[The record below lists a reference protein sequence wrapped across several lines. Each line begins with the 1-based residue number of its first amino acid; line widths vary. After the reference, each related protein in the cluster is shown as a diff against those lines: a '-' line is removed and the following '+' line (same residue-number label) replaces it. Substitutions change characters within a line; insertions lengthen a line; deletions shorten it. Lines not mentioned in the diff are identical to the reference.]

1 MRPWPTGV
9 GGRAITTGFDGMAR
23 LTVPTWFTLARFA
36 AALAIPAMYLLFDRP
51 AADIAALTVFAAGA
65 LTDFADGQL
74 ARRLRLESRLGAA
87 LDPVADKAL
96 VLVALAVL
104 LGYLEQREWLLLPVA
119 VIFVREFLI
128 AGLRE
133 YLGPADMSLK
143 VTWTAK
149 WKAAA
154 QMIAIVVLFASG
166 AAATESNVVATAGL
180 VLIWLAAVLTAVSG
194 INYLQKALRQIDGGK
209 AQ

>member
-1 MRPWPTGV
+1 MV
-9 GGRAITTGFDGMAR
+9 R
-23 LTVPTWFTLARFA
+23 LNVPTWLTLARFA

-133 YLGPADMSLK
+133 YLGPADLCLK

-149 WKAAA
+149 WKTAA
-154 QMIAIVVLFASG
+154 QMIAIVALFASE
-166 AAATESNVVATAGL
+166 AAPTQNNVIVTAGL
-180 VLIWLAAVLTAVSG
+180 VMIWLAAVLTAVSG
-194 INYLQKALRQIDGGK
+194 IDYLQKALRRINGGQ

>member
-1 MRPWPTGV
+1 MKRLSVPMWL
-9 GGRAITTGFDGMAR
+9 TTAR
-23 LTVPTWFTLARFA
+23 LA
-36 AALAIPAMYLLFDRP
+36 AALAIPAVYLLLDRP
-51 AADIAALTVFAAGA
+51 AADIAALIVFAAGA
-65 LTDFADGQL
+65 LTDFADGHL

-96 VLVALAVL
+96 ALVALAAL
-104 LGYLEQREWLLLPVA
+104 LTYLEQREWLLLPVA
-119 VIFVREFLI
+119 VIFVREFMI

-154 QMIAIVVLFASG
+154 QMIAIIVLFAG
-166 AAATESNVVATAGL
+166 AAAGAESSVVIFAGL
-180 VLIWLAAVLTAVSG
+180 VMIWLAAALTAVSG
-194 INYLQKALRQIDGGK
+194 IDYLQKALRQIGSGP
-209 AQ
+209 AH

>member
-1 MRPWPTGV
+1 
-9 GGRAITTGFDGMAR
+9 MAR
-23 LTVPTWFTLARFA
+23 LTVPTWFTLSRFA
-36 AALAIPAMYLLFDRP
+36 AALAIPAVYLLFDRP
-51 AADIAALTVFAAGA
+51 AADIAALALFAAGA

-74 ARRLRLESRLGAA
+74 ARRLRLESALGAA

-104 LGYLEQREWLLLPVA
+104 LGYLEQRGWLLLPVA

-133 YLGPADMSLK
+133 YLGPEDLSLK

-154 QMIAIVVLFASG
+154 QMIAIVVLFASEIADSEG
-166 AAATESNVVATAGL
+166 NVVLIAGL
-180 VLIWLAAVLTAVSG
+180 VMIWLAAALTAVSG
-194 INYLQKALRQIDGGK
+194 IDYLRKALRQIDSGR